1 MTTEDATAPKCPK
14 CGLSATCELCRL
26 YGPLQH
32 PAPAPVEVD
41 GEAMS
46 EQVDVERLR
55 HAANRCVLMGYGYFA
70 VDIRAAAAEITA
82 LRERVAD
89 AERLRDVWMEK
100 AHKWADQSDEIVSGW
115 MRGHAEQITRAEAAE
130 ADAARYRWLRQWVTK
145 PNDMPAMPEP
155 ETVEQ
160 FDAAIDAAMSERK

>member
-46 EQVDVERLR
+46 EQVDVARLL
-55 HAANRCVLMGYGYFA
+55 ALAYAIQYGSYEDDEDA
-70 VDIRAAAAEITA
+70 RDEVAQLRAAAAEITA
-82 LRERVAD
+82 LRERAKD
-89 AERLRDVWMEK
+89 AERLREVLRELL
-100 AHKWADQSDEIVSGW
+100 EL
-115 MRGHAEQITRAEAAE
+115 RGIGEGPPQQLLTAEQWWGRWRAAWKAA
-130 ADAARYRWLRQWVTK
+130 ALAARGEK
-145 PNDMPAMPEP
+145 P
-155 ETVEQ
+155 
-160 FDAAIDAAMSERK
+160 